1 MWKSIIYKE
10 WLKTRWLLLASL
22 SLGILVMVYIF
33 LQVRHGMQ
41 FVGAVEF
48 WNSILFKGYN
58 FVKIVK
64 FIPLIMGLALAVAQY
79 FPETLNKRI
88 KLTFHLPKDETSLLL
103 GIHAYGVVC
112 LIALFLIFFLVFIAG
127 SIIYFPREII
137 NSTLVTALPWFLGGL
152 AAHFMSA
159 LILLEPVWRYR
170 FFYALVGYS
179 FVSLFYVNAGSGAYA
194 PAIPCLLVF
203 TVLSSVVVLF
213 SGYRFRKGE
222 M

>member
-64 FIPLIMGLALAVAQY
+64 YIPLIMGLGLAVAQY

-88 KLTFHLPKDETSLLL
+88 KLTFHLPKDETRLLL
-103 GIHAYGVVC
+103 GIHAYGVAC
-112 LIALFLIFFLVFIAG
+112 LIALFLIFYLVFIAG
-127 SIIYFPREII
+127 SIIYFPREIT

-152 AAHFMSA
+152 AAHFMAA

-170 FFYALVGYS
+170 FFYALVGYG
-179 FVSLFYVNAGSGAYA
+179 FVSLFYVNAGLGAYA
-194 PAIPCLLVF
+194 PAIPSLLVL